1 MTKQEIIKMFNLK
14 KEDILLLDQYIFQLK
29 KTNNFFNLV
38 GRSTL
43 TNPWERHICDSLQ
56 LSEFIKNKKSRILDM
71 GSGAGIPGI
80 PLSIIGYENL
90 VMVEAKNKKANFIK
104 EVIFSLKLKAKV
116 INTRLEE
123 LHKKPT
129 EFIVCRALAPLVK
142 LINYS
147 LLFADKNTTLVFL
160 KGKSANKE
168 LVEAKEEFKFEYK
181 LFKSKTNKEG
191 LVVKITN
198 FKKK

>member
-14 KEDILLLDQYIFQLK
+14 KEEVLLLDQYIFQLK
-29 KTNNFFNLV
+29 KTNKLFNLV

-43 TNPWERHICDSLQ
+43 INPWERHICDSLQ
-56 LSEFIKNKKSRILDM
+56 LSGFIKNKKSKILDM

-80 PLSIIGYENL
+80 PLSAIGYENI

-123 LHKKPT
+123 LQKKPT
-129 EFIVCRALAPLVK
+129 EFIVCRALAPLAK

-160 KGKSANKE
+160 KGKSVNNE

-191 LVVKITN
+191 LLVKITN

>member
-1 MTKQEIIKMFNLK
+1 MFNLK
-14 KEDILLLDQYIFQLK
+14 KEDILLIDQYIFQLK

-80 PLSIIGYENL
+80 PLSIIGYENI

-104 EVIFSLKLKAKV
+104 EVIFSLKLKEKV

-123 LHKKPT
+123 L
-129 EFIVCRALAPLVK
+129 
-142 LINYS
+142 
-147 LLFADKNTTLVFL
+147 
-160 KGKSANKE
+160 NK
-168 LVEAKEEFKFEYK
+168 
-181 LFKSKTNKEG
+181 
-191 LVVKITN
+191 
-198 FKKK
+198 

>member
-1 MTKQEIIKMFNLK
+1 MFNLK
-14 KEDILLLDQYIFQLK
+14 KEEVLLLDQYIFHLK
-29 KTNNFFNLV
+29 KTNKLFNLV

-56 LSEFIKNKKSRILDM
+56 LSGFIKNKKSKILDM

-80 PLSIIGYENL
+80 PLSAIGYENI
-90 VMVEAKNKKANFIK
+90 VMVEAKHKKANFIK

-123 LHKKPT
+123 LQKKPT
-129 EFIVCRALAPLVK
+129 EFIVCRALAPLAK

-147 LLFADKNTTLVFL
+147 LLFADKKTTLVFL
-160 KGKSANKE
+160 KGKSVNNE

-198 FKKK
+198 FRKK

>member
-1 MTKQEIIKMFNLK
+1 MFNLK
-14 KEDILLLDQYIFQLK
+14 KEEVLLLDQYIFQLK
-29 KTNNFFNLV
+29 KTNKLFNLV

-43 TNPWERHICDSLQ
+43 INPWERHICDSLQ
-56 LSEFIKNKKSRILDM
+56 LSGLIKNKKSKILDM

-80 PLSIIGYENL
+80 PLSAIGYENI

-123 LHKKPT
+123 LQKKPT
-129 EFIVCRALAPLVK
+129 EFIVCRALAPLAK

>member
-1 MTKQEIIKMFNLK
+1 MFNLK
-14 KEDILLLDQYIFQLK
+14 KEEVLLLDQYIFQLK
-29 KTNNFFNLV
+29 KTNKLFNLV

-80 PLSIIGYENL
+80 PLSVIGYENI

-123 LHKKPT
+123 LQKKPT
-129 EFIVCRALAPLVK
+129 EFIVCRALAPLAK

-191 LVVKITN
+191 AVVKITN

>member
-1 MTKQEIIKMFNLK
+1 MFNLK
-14 KEDILLLDQYIFQLK
+14 KEEVLLLDQYIFQLK
-29 KTNNFFNLV
+29 KTNKLFNLV

-43 TNPWERHICDSLQ
+43 INPWERHICDSLQ
-56 LSEFIKNKKSRILDM
+56 LSGFIKNKKSKILDM

-80 PLSIIGYENL
+80 PLSAIGYENI

-123 LHKKPT
+123 LQKKPT
-129 EFIVCRALAPLVK
+129 EFIVCRALAPLAK

-160 KGKSANKE
+160 KGKSVNNE

-191 LVVKITN
+191 LLVKITN

>member
-1 MTKQEIIKMFNLK
+1 MFNLK
-14 KEDILLLDQYIFQLK
+14 KEEVLLLDQYIFQLK
-29 KTNNFFNLV
+29 KTNKLFNLV

-80 PLSIIGYENL
+80 PLSVIGYENT

-123 LHKKPT
+123 LQKKPT
-129 EFIVCRALAPLVK
+129 EFVVCRALAPLAK

-160 KGKSANKE
+160 KGKSANNE

>member
-14 KEDILLLDQYIFQLK
+14 KEDILLIDQYIFQLK
-29 KTNNFFNLV
+29 KTNKLFNLV

-43 TNPWERHICDSLQ
+43 INPWERHICDSLQ
-56 LSEFIKNKKSRILDM
+56 LSGFIKNKKSKILDM

-80 PLSIIGYENL
+80 PLSAIGYENI

-123 LHKKPT
+123 LQKKPT
-129 EFIVCRALAPLVK
+129 EFIVCRALAPLAK

-160 KGKSANKE
+160 KGKSVNNE

-191 LVVKITN
+191 LLVKITN

>member
-1 MTKQEIIKMFNLK
+1 MFNLK
-14 KEDILLLDQYIFQLK
+14 KEEVLLLDQYIFQLK
-29 KTNNFFNLV
+29 KTNKLFNLV

-56 LSEFIKNKKSRILDM
+56 LSGFIKNKKSKILDM

-80 PLSIIGYENL
+80 PLSAIGYENI
-90 VMVEAKNKKANFIK
+90 VMVEAKHKKANFIK
-104 EVIFSLKLKAKV
+104 EAIFSLKLKAKV

-123 LHKKPT
+123 LQKKPT
-129 EFIVCRALAPLVK
+129 EFVVCRALAPLAK

-147 LLFADKNTTLVFL
+147 LLFADKKTTLVFL
-160 KGKSANKE
+160 KGKSVNNE

>member
-1 MTKQEIIKMFNLK
+1 MFNLK
-14 KEDILLLDQYIFQLK
+14 KEEVLLLDQYIFQLK
-29 KTNNFFNLV
+29 KTNKLFNLV

-56 LSEFIKNKKSRILDM
+56 LSGFIKNKKSKILDM

-80 PLSIIGYENL
+80 PLSAIGYENI
-90 VMVEAKNKKANFIK
+90 VMVEAKHKKANFIK

-123 LHKKPT
+123 LQKKPT
-129 EFIVCRALAPLVK
+129 EFIVCRALAPLAK

-147 LLFADKNTTLVFL
+147 LLFADKKTTLVFL
-160 KGKSANKE
+160 KGKSVNNE

>member
-1 MTKQEIIKMFNLK
+1 MFNLK
-14 KEDILLLDQYIFQLK
+14 KEEVLLLDQYIFQLK
-29 KTNNFFNLV
+29 KTNKLFNLV

-123 LHKKPT
+123 LQKKPT
-129 EFIVCRALAPLVK
+129 EFIVCRALAPLAK

-160 KGKSANKE
+160 KGKSANNE

-191 LVVKITN
+191 LLVKITN

>member
-1 MTKQEIIKMFNLK
+1 MFNLK
-14 KEDILLLDQYIFQLK
+14 KEEVLLLDQYIFQLK
-29 KTNNFFNLV
+29 KTNKLFNIV

-43 TNPWERHICDSLQ
+43 INPWERHICDSLQ
-56 LSEFIKNKKSRILDM
+56 LSGLIKNKKSKIIDM

-80 PLSIIGYENL
+80 PLSAIGYENI

-123 LHKKPT
+123 LQKKPT
-129 EFIVCRALAPLVK
+129 EFIVCRALAPLAK

-160 KGKSANKE
+160 KGKSVNNE

>member
-14 KEDILLLDQYIFQLK
+14 KEEALLLDQYIFQLK
-29 KTNNFFNLV
+29 KTNKLFNLV

-43 TNPWERHICDSLQ
+43 INPWERHICDSLQ
-56 LSEFIKNKKSRILDM
+56 LSGLIKNKKSKIIDM

-80 PLSIIGYENL
+80 PLSAIGYENI

-123 LHKKPT
+123 LQKKPT
-129 EFIVCRALAPLVK
+129 EFIVCRALAPLAK

-160 KGKSANKE
+160 KGKSVNNE

>member
-1 MTKQEIIKMFNLK
+1 MFH
-14 KEDILLLDQYIFQLK
+14 
-29 KTNNFFNLV
+29 
-38 GRSTL
+38 
-43 TNPWERHICDSLQ
+43 ER
-56 LSEFIKNKKSRILDM
+56 
-71 GSGAGIPGI
+71 
-80 PLSIIGYENL
+80 
-90 VMVEAKNKKANFIK
+90 NKKANFIK

-123 LHKKPT
+123 LQKKPT
-129 EFIVCRALAPLVK
+129 EFIVCRALAPLAK

-160 KGKSANKE
+160 KGKSANNE

-191 LVVKITN
+191 AVVKITN

>member
-1 MTKQEIIKMFNLK
+1 MKK
-14 KEDILLLDQYIFQLK
+14 KETIDKFGLGPKKIRLMEALLHEIG
-29 KTNNFFNLV
+29 KTNKSINLV
-38 GRSTL
+38 GKSTL
-43 TNPWERHICDSLQ
+43 AEPWDRHICDSLQ

-80 PLSIIGYENL
+80 PLSVIGYENT

-160 KGKSANKE
+160 KGKSANNE

-181 LFKSKTNKEG
+181 LFKSKTNKEWA
-191 LVVKITN
+191 VVKITN